1 MRLLPQLLWHAAKR
15 IASDPRVRAKAS
27 EVFEG
32 QVKPRAKAAWRQ
44 TKPRLD
50 AAKAEL
56 ADIARETDPRENPRK
71 FVAQVKRRFL
81 DRDKRR

>member
-15 IASDPRVRAKAS
+15 IASNPRLRARAS
-27 EVFEG
+27 EVYEG
-32 QVKPRAKAAWRQ
+32 QVKPRAEAAWRQ

-50 AAKAEL
+50 AAKTEL
-56 ADIARETDPRENPRK
+56 QDIARETDFRENPGK
-71 FVAQVKRRFL
+71 FVAQIKRRFL

>member
-1 MRLLPQLLWHAAKR
+1 MRLLSQLLWHVAKR
-15 IASDPRVRAKAS
+15 IASNPRVRARAS
-27 EVFEG
+27 EVYEG
-32 QVKPRAKAAWRQ
+32 QVKPRAEAAWRQ

-56 ADIARETDPRENPRK
+56 RDIVRETDPRENPRK

-81 DRDKRR
+81 DRGKRR

>member
-1 MRLLPQLLWHAAKR
+1 MRLLPQLLWHVAKR
-15 IASDPRVRAKAS
+15 IASNPRVRAKAT
-27 EVFEG
+27 EVYEG
-32 QVKPRAKAAWRQ
+32 QVKPRAEAAWRQ

-81 DRDKRR
+81 DRGKRR